1 MKKISIFFN
10 FIFLCLIIIIFYFS
24 FVPKTFYTFF
34 NSDLLYLPSLYKDI
48 FVDNFSLS
56 GWKLTPAPY
65 FFPDMLIYF
74 ILMFFTNCNIY
85 YSTYIIG
92 VIQIILFTISGS
104 LLVCNIINKKFIEI
118 FELLS
123 IILISILISIIFFT
137 FPFEITLSMFLPT
150 FHFGAFVCSLIC
162 FIILLKLINS
172 NNIFILLSFFVFLII
187 SLTSDRLMFTT
198 FIIPSLCSLFITRNK
213 ISTENKIS
221 VNAIIIVST
230 LCSLLFISILNK
242 YHFLSVVPYE
252 YKNFIIK
259 EKIIVLLNIIKNN
272 INYCIIL
279 LLTAVNIFFYY
290 INKRRYLE
298 NFNMNFYLNFN
309 FFMNLTVLIVPILT
323 MDNDSMTALR
333 YCFPIF
339 FTFLLNL
346 IIFLYQ
352 NNLTEN
358 SLFLKIKSGIY
369 ILILIFIVFISGK
382 TDFKMERL
390 IFYPEITKFL
400 DDNAEKY
407 NLKYGISNYWNA
419 KLNTFFSKKNI
430 RVYQVQSHGE
440 KANICYYHINNVN
453 WYIGEKNSVYN
464 KPYYNFL
471 ISEGLNFKAV
481 INQFGHPSHIIQ
493 FKDNVCLLVYNKD
506 DSFDKNLK
514 YMFFMVR
521 EKN

>member
-1 MKKISIFFN
+1 MQKIYLYLN
-10 FIFLCLIIIIFYFS
+10 CIFLSLVIIVFYFS

-48 FVDNFSLS
+48 FVDNFSIS

-65 FFPDMLIYF
+65 FFPDMFIYF
-74 ILMFFTNCNIY
+74 ILMFFTNCNVY

-92 VIQIILFTISGS
+92 IIQIFLFLFSGS
-104 LLVCNIINKKFIEI
+104 LAISNIINRKFIEI

-123 IILISILISIIFFT
+123 IIVMIILISIIFFR
-137 FPFEITLSMFLPT
+137 FPFDITLSMYLPS
-150 FHFGAFVCSLIC
+150 FHFGAFICSLIC
-162 FIILLKLINS
+162 LTMLFKLINK
-172 NNIFILLSFFVFLII
+172 NNFFYLLSFFIFLII

-198 FIIPSLCSLFITRNK
+198 FIIPTLISLFIVRKK
-213 ISTENKIS
+213 ISTESKIAI
-221 VNAIIIVST
+221 NTIIIIAT
-230 LCSLLFISILNK
+230 LCSLVFISILTK

-259 EKIIVLLNIIKNN
+259 EKIMVLLSIFKNN
-272 INYCIIL
+272 INYCIIIL
-279 LLTAVNIFFYY
+279 LAITNIIFYY
-290 INKRRYLE
+290 LNKKNSVE
-298 NFNMNFYLNFN
+298 NFNLNFYLNFN
-309 FFMNLTVLIVPILT
+309 VFMNLTVLIIPILT

-333 YCFPIF
+333 YCFPVF
-339 FTFLLNL
+339 FIFLLNF
-346 IIFLYQ
+346 IIFLYLK
-352 NNLTEN
+352 NLTD
-358 SLFLKIKSGIY
+358 SLLFPKIKSV
-369 ILILIFIVFISGK
+369 IFIIIFISIVFIFGK
-382 TDFKMERL
+382 TDFKIDNL

-400 DDNAEKY
+400 DNNAEKY

-453 WYIGEKNSVYN
+453 WYIGEKNSFYN

-471 ISEGLNFKAV
+471 ISEGLNFNAV
-481 INQFGHPSHIIQ
+481 INQFGHPSHVVQ
-493 FKDNVCLLVYNKD
+493 FKNNICLLIYNKD
-506 DSFDKNLK
+506 ESFDKNLK